1 MIYYLTHI
9 KDTLGNNYLGID
21 IPNGVVEPFL
31 NELKDIIGEDDYEV
45 FTENQQKRDKIK
57 ILQL

>member
-9 KDTLGNNYLGID
+9 KDILGNNYLGID

-31 NELKDIIGEDDYEV
+31 NELKDIIGEEDYEV
-45 FTENQQKRDKIK
+45 FTENQQ
-57 ILQL
+57 